1 MLRDA
6 AFQTHAAISPA
17 TDSVLDLPVCHSA
30 QRQRS
35 HPSGAQWMATH
46 LLRVESLG
54 MYTLHVFDWL
64 AE

>member
-6 AFQTHAAISPA
+6 AFQTHAATSHA
-17 TDSVLDLPVCHSA
+17 TNSGVNLPVCSHYSA
-30 QRQRS
+30 KRS
-35 HPSGAQWMATH
+35 HPSEPQWMATH

-54 MYTLHVFDWL
+54 MYTLHMFDWL